1 MRIIHY
7 IGMDVHT
14 TNYTL
19 CDLSRRINPISGDV
33 EDRMGCPITIA
44 PDYKLV
50 VKFVDKLRS
59 MNPADDVSFICGY
72 EAGCLGYSLYHQLTD
87 CGIECVILAPSTM
100 AVSRDSNVK
109 KNDKRD
115 AAVIAK
121 CLAFSTFK
129 SVFIPS
135 EQDDQVKEYIRMRD
149 DHKQQL
155 KENKQQI
162 MAFCHRHGMT
172 CEHANWSQKHLKWLK
187 EYSLSPIY
195 RETLDEYLRTYAY
208 LTDKIESLDQRIKEF
223 AQTPEYKSRVDKLVC
238 LVGVQE
244 HTALATIVE
253 TGDFSR
259 FPTANHYAAYLGL
272 IPAERS
278 SGNKQGHYSITKAG
292 NAHIRTLLTESANCF
307 SRRKTGQKSAS
318 LKARQS
324 RNSREVIAY
333 ADKANERLRRR
344 FQHLV
349 FSGKKH
355 NVAKV
360 AVARE
365 LACFI
370 WGLMTDHIDLLGV
383 G

>member
-1 MRIIHY
+1 MR
-7 IGMDVHT
+7 
-14 TNYTL
+14 
-19 CDLSRRINPISGDV
+19 
-33 EDRMGCPITIA
+33 TI
-44 PDYKLV
+44 
-50 VKFVDKLRS
+50 
-59 MNPADDVSFICGY
+59 ICG
-72 EAGCLGYSLYHQLTD
+72 
-87 CGIECVILAPSTM
+87 
-100 AVSRDSNVK
+100 
-109 KNDKRD
+109 
-115 AAVIAK
+115 
-121 CLAFSTFK
+121 
-129 SVFIPS
+129 
-135 EQDDQVKEYIRMRD
+135 
-149 DHKQQL
+149 
-155 KENKQQI
+155 
-162 MAFCHRHGMT
+162 
-172 CEHANWSQKHLKWLK
+172 
-187 EYSLSPIY
+187 
-195 RETLDEYLRTYAY
+195 EYLA
-208 LTDKIESLDQRIKEF
+208 DKIESLDQRIKEF

-307 SRRKTGQKSAS
+307 SRRKAGQKSAP
-318 LKARQS
+318 LKERQS